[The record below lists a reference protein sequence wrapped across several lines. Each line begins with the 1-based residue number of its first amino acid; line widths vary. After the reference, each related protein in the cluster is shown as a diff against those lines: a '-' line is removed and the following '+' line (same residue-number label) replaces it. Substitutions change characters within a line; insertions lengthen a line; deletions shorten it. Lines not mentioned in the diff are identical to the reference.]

1 MPESER
7 SRSYCGDLFSAGD
20 MIMFDRTIVVRP
32 IGTICGRKALSL
44 SHGPFIILFVELNL
58 PSLQFRAD
66 VVAPDGTFK
75 ELIWNVGE
83 KPEVVKV

>member
-1 MPESER
+1 MLESER
-7 SRSYCGDLFSAGD
+7 SLGSCGDLFSAGD
-20 MIMFDRTIVVRP
+20 MIMFDKAVHVRP
-32 IGTICGRKALSL
+32 QGVVFGSVHYF